1 MTFFRPISLAMSFLA
16 GCLLLSARELPGDR
30 EATLSIYRPTDAVL
44 DEKDN
49 IWHGLSNPTSLDLF
63 PEAGNG
69 TTQLGGLWEGGDF
82 HRAKDPEEKY
92 ALNFHSDSHRRFKAL
107 DLYGSF
113 DFNQT
118 WYGNRAWSDLS
129 DPYNNNPYQAGS
141 SIPADYS
148 LQAVDFTVIGTSHLL
163 FGFMRAGIGLDYST
177 GDYSRKAD
185 PRSRNQLMKLSV
197 YPGISFGISG
207 SHLFGLTFRYTFDKE
222 KMLAPTCVQTSAYDT
237 YSYYDMKGL
246 GEYSLASLQR
256 FTRRFME
263 NVYCGSLQYGFVSDR
278 ASLGAEIS
286 YSRRK
291 DTVEGEN
298 RAEPGDYGQSDVE
311 GRINLR
317 LSSAKGFHLITVSGN
332 ISRGK
337 ANEYLQ
343 ERETVHNSNGSTTTF
358 WRTVFK
364 SVRYR
369 SNGDSGTLSYEYWN
383 TSRPSRVWSLGAKG
397 GYAGFSDRYIL
408 PESIFSTSRLYSGL
422 TFGTDTGFSENS
434 GLKINVTAG
443 YAAPGKCRLET
454 NPGLDT
460 DGKTDIR
467 DNVLVPD
474 NLYYRS
480 AFISAEIDIAYY
492 FRPWRIK
499 NTCFVSACAAAMF
512 PTSVPSGV
520 SGSRIAASI
529 AFGLSL

>member
-1 MTFFRPISLAMSFLA
+1 MTFFRLISLAMSFLA

-129 DPYNNNPYQAGS
+129 DPYDNNPYQAGS
-141 SIPADYS
+141 SIAANYS
-148 LQAVDFTVIGTSHLL
+148 LQAVDFSVIGTSHLL
-163 FGFMRAGIGLDYST
+163 FGFLRAGIGLDYST

-197 YPGISFGISG
+197 YPGISFGISD
-207 SHLFGLTFRYTFDKE
+207 SHLLGLTFRYTFDKE

-237 YSYYDMKGL
+237 YTYYDMQGL

-256 FTRRFME
+256 FTRRFMK
-263 NVYCGSLQYGFVSDR
+263 NICCGSLQYGFVSDKVL
-278 ASLGAEIS
+278 LGAEIS
-286 YSRRK
+286 YSGRK
-291 DTVEGEN
+291 DAVEGEN
-298 RAEPGDYGQSDVE
+298 RSEPGDYGQSDVE

-343 ERETVHNSNGSTTTF
+343 ERESVHNPNGSTTTY

-369 SNGDSGTLSYEYWN
+369 SNGDSGILAYEYWN
-383 TSRPSRVWSLGAKG
+383 TSRPSRIWLFGAKG
-397 GYAGFSDRYIL
+397 GYASFSDRYIL
-408 PESIFSTSRLYSGL
+408 PESIFSASRIYSGL
-422 TFGTDTGFSENS
+422 SFGTDIGFSDNE
-434 GLKINVTAG
+434 GLKINISAG
-443 YAAPGKCRLET
+443 YAFPGKCRLET
-454 NPGLDT
+454 SPQLDT

-492 FRPWRIK
+492 FRPWRMK
-499 NTCFVSACAAAMF
+499 NSCFVSACATSMV
-512 PTSVPSGV
+512 PTSGPYGI

-529 AFGLSL
+529 TFGLSL